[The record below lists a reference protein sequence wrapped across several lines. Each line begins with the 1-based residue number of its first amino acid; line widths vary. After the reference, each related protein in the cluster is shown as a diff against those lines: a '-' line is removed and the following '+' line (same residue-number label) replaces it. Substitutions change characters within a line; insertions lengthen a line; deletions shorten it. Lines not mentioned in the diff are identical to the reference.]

1 MRAKLKKKQV
11 QIRGWKHSQTNY
23 NNLKEHIE
31 AEREEKKNDLKDFR
45 Y

>member
-11 QIRGWKHSQTNY
+11 QIWGWKHSQTNY

-31 AEREEKKNDLKDFR
+31 AEREEKEKIT
-45 Y
+45 